1 MCYDFFGVIFKNW
14 MRILQVFALR
24 PKLQNTV
31 RTRITH
37 KCQID

>member
-1 MCYDFFGVIFKNW
+1 MCYDFFGVILKNR
-14 MRILQVFALR
+14 MRIVHVFALR

-31 RTRITH
+31 RIRITH